1 MPTFN
6 QLVHKGRQTLEK
18 KSTAPALQ
26 RGWNSQEENRYRPE
40 LSSEE
45 RRLHS
50 NPYSDPQE
58 AELGSP

>member
-6 QLVHKGRQTLEK
+6 QLVHKGRQTLE
-18 KSTAPALQ
+18 
-26 RGWNSQEENRYRPE
+26 ENRYKPE

-45 RRLHS
+45 RRLYS

>member
-6 QLVHKGRQTLEK
+6 QLVRKGRQTVEK

-26 RGWNSQEENRYRPE
+26 RGWNATEENRYKPE

-45 RRLHS
+45 RRLYS

>member
-26 RGWNSQEENRYRPE
+26 RGWNAQKSYKPE

-45 RRLHS
+45 RRLYS

>member
-18 KSTAPALQ
+18 KSTAPAAE
-26 RGWNSQEENRYRPE
+26 RMERTEENRYKPE

-45 RRLHS
+45 RRLYS